1 MFINKTGMKR
11 LFAAAVLAVAFSAS
25 LPAQGTDETSASFHD
40 EPKAELAVELIK
52 KYEGL
57 HDCPDYYAYYGYGH
71 CRLEGEELSYD
82 MTEAEAEKLLRK
94 DLTER
99 YRLFRKYKKDALLLT
114 VLSYNVGYGALLGY
128 GKRPKS
134 RLLKKLEAGDRDI
147 YAEYIS
153 YCHYK
158 GRKIRS
164 IERRRKMEYLL
175 LYEP

>member
-1 MFINKTGMKR
+1 MKR
-11 LFAAAVLAVAFSAS
+11 LFAVAVLAVAFSAS
-25 LPAQGTDETSASFHD
+25 LSAQDTDETPSSFHD

-57 HDCPDYYAYYGYGH
+57 HDRSNYPYYGYGH

-82 MTEAEAEKLLRK
+82 MTEAEAEELLRK
-94 DLTER
+94 DLEER

-114 VLSYNVGYGALLGY
+114 ILSYNVGQGALLGY

-147 YAEYIS
+147 YVEYIS

-164 IERRRKMEYLL
+164 IERRRKMEFLL

>member
-1 MFINKTGMKR
+1 MKR
-11 LFAAAVLAVAFSAS
+11 LFVSVVMAVAFSAS
-25 LPAQGTDETSASFHD
+25 LPAQGTSTDKMPVSFHD
-40 EPKAELAVELIK
+40 EPKAELAVELVK

-57 HDCPDYYAYYGYGH
+57 HDRSDYPYYGFGH
-71 CRLEGEELSYD
+71 RKLPGEKLSYD
-82 MTEAEAEKLLRK
+82 MTETEAEELLRK
-94 DLTER
+94 DLAER
-99 YRLFRKYKKDALLLT
+99 YKLFRKYKKDALLLT

-147 YAEYIS
+147 YVEYIS

-164 IERRRKMEYLL
+164 IERRRKMEFLL
-175 LYEP
+175 LYEK

>member
-1 MFINKTGMKR
+1 MKR
-11 LFAAAVLAVAFSAS
+11 LLAPAVLAVAFSAS
-25 LPAQGTDETSASFHD
+25 LPAQNTNETVASFHD

-57 HDCPDYYAYYGYGH
+57 HDRSDYPYYGYGH

-82 MTEAEAEKLLRK
+82 MTEAEAEKLLIR
-94 DLTER
+94 DLEKR
-99 YRLFRKYKKDALLLT
+99 YRLFSKYGKKALILT
-114 VLSYNVGYGALLGY
+114 VLSYNVGHGTLLGY
-128 GKRPKS
+128 GKHPKS

-147 YAEYIS
+147 YKEYIS

-164 IERRRKMEYLL
+164 IERRRKMEFLL
-175 LYEP
+175 LHEK

>member
-1 MFINKTGMKR
+1 MKR
-11 LFAAAVLAVAFSAS
+11 LLAPVVLAVAFSAS
-25 LPAQGTDETSASFHD
+25 LPAQNTGTVGTPASFKD
-40 EPKAELAVELIK
+40 EAKAGLAVELIK

-57 HDCPDYYAYYGYGH
+57 HDSPDYYPYYGYGH
-71 CRLEGEELSYD
+71 CRLEGEKLSYD
-82 MTEAEAEKLLRK
+82 MTEAEAEELLRK
-94 DLTER
+94 DLEER

-114 VLSYNVGYGALLGY
+114 ILSYNVGHGTLLGY

-147 YAEYIS
+147 YKEYIS

-164 IERRRKMEYLL
+164 IERRRKMEFLL
-175 LYEP
+175 LYEK